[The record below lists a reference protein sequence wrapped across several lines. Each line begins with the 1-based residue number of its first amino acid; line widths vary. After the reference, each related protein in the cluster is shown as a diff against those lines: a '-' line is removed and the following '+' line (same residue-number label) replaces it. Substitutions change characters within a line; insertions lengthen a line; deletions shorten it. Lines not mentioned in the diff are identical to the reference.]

1 MVKKLG
7 RQTKSRPGINPPCGA
22 ERLEEGHPSN
32 PANPLLG
39 KSFVGKRV
47 GFTPT
52 LTLPQAPPVSARRES
67 MSLIG
72 CWAVLRCSQRLPKI
86 IPKNVMIFGCI
97 LGTKMRPAGSQ
108 KTPKVDPKTNTHH
121 LKFQVSF
128 RLHFFTILN
137 DPDPPFWRSRV
148 HENYSRERQL
158 LAGECGKWQTV
169 YPETIRIKKKHP

>member
-1 MVKKLG
+1 MISWDFFFAEI
-7 RQTKSRPGINPPCGA
+7 RQPPCGA

-32 PANPLLG
+32 PADPLLG

-52 LTLPQAPPVSARRES
+52 LTLPQAPPVSPRGEL

-72 CWAVLRCSQRLPKI
+72 FWAVLRCSQRLPKI
-86 IPKNVMIFGCI
+86 IPKNVLFFGCI
-97 LGTKMRPAGSQ
+97 LGAKMSPAGSQ

-148 HENYSRERQL
+148 HEKLFFQFLPCR
-158 LAGECGKWQTV
+158 GKHLKTV
-169 YPETIRIKKKHP
+169 KKGFQKGAPGRSKRL